1 MLFRSFVAFC
11 IAAELNVFQLN
22 QMHVLCY
29 LEYLVIH
36 GVSVHMLANHIS
48 ACKAKF
54 TMYGL
59 QFHLWDHPNV
69 RYLLKSVKFNRPIV
83 VTKKHIIDLGVLNDI
98 VTQCDLGKM
107 FKLFLLAFFGFLRL
121 SNIAP
126 HSLTSFVTQ
135 CDLGKNF
142 KLFFASIFWVLE
154 AF

>member
-22 QMHVLCY
+22 QMHVLSY

-36 GVSVHMLANHIS
+36 GVSLHMLANHIS

-59 QFHLWDHPNV
+59 QFHLWDHPNM
-69 RYLLKSVKFNRPIV
+69 RYLLKSVKTNRPIV

-98 VTQCDLGKM
+98 VTQCDSMYLGKI
-107 FKLFLLAFFGFLRL
+107 FKA
-121 SNIAP
+121 
-126 HSLTSFVTQ
+126 V
-135 CDLGKNF
+135 
-142 KLFFASIFWVLE
+142 FFASIFGVLE